1 MNKTISKTIRVIAV
15 TSVAIFAFT
24 GEVFAAPTFLPTS
37 SLEITNTS
45 AVVRVYIENPNE
57 LAVVWFEW
65 SEASSVLPPEVIAM
79 SNYFG
84 SGFFAARL
92 PDLKPGTTY
101 SYRAAAKSGGATV
114 YSPTASFKTTGAAPV
129 TTTTGSSQVA
139 LGGASLSGGSVNT
152 DTPSAVSTQNVT
164 SQVSSDS
171 AQSQPVASQT
181 TTRSS
186 TKTIAT
192 KNETN
197 TVSVNSAKS
206 DTTKLGANN
215 NTASVAGSGSD
226 LLPSTLIGWVA
237 LIVATLF
244 TVLLIVMIFEST
256 ERRKKVRV
264 MKKENGEEV
273 LIEE

>member
-1 MNKTISKTIRVIAV
+1 MNKIISKTIRVAAV
-15 TSVAIFAFT
+15 TSVALLAFT

-45 AVVRVYIENPNE
+45 AAVRVYIENPNE

-65 SEASSVLPPEVIAM
+65 SEASSILAPEVVAM

-92 PDLKPGTTY
+92 DGLKPGTTY

-114 YSPTASFKTTGAAPV
+114 YSPVASFKTTGAAPL
-129 TTTTGSSQVA
+129 TTTTTSSQTA
-139 LGGASLSGGSVNT
+139 LGGAALSGDTVST
-152 DTPSAVSTQNVT
+152 DTN
-164 SQVSSDS
+164 SQVSSVP
-171 AQSQPVASQT
+171 AQAQPVASQT
-181 TTRSS
+181 TRSA
-186 TKTIAT
+186 TKTAT
-192 KNETN
+192 VKNSAS
-197 TVSVNSAKS
+197 TVSSNSAKN
-206 DTTKLGANN
+206 DVAKLGTNN
-215 NTASVAGSGSD
+215 NTASVAGTGSD
-226 LLPSTLIGWVA
+226 ILPSTLIGWVA
-237 LIVATLF
+237 FITMALF
-244 TVLLIVMIFEST
+244 VVLLMVMIFEST

>member
-1 MNKTISKTIRVIAV
+1 MNKIISKTIRVMVI
-15 TSVAIFAFT
+15 TGVALFAFT

-65 SEASSVLPPEVIAM
+65 SEASSVIPPEVIAM

-129 TTTTGSSQVA
+129 TTTTISSQAA
-139 LGGASLSGGSVNT
+139 LGGAPLSGGSVNA
-152 DTPSAVSTQNVT
+152 DTT
-164 SQVSSDS
+164 SQVSSGS
-171 AQSQPVASQT
+171 TQAQPVASQAA
-181 TTRSS
+181 RS
-186 TKTIAT
+186 TIKTAT
-192 KNETN
+192 VKNSA
-197 TVSVNSAKS
+197 SVASSDSAKS
-206 DTTKLGANN
+206 DTSKLGANN
-215 NTASVAGSGSD
+215 NTASVAGAGSE

-237 LIVATLF
+237 LIVVILF
-244 TVLLIVMIFEST
+244 VVLIIVMIFEST

>member
-1 MNKTISKTIRVIAV
+1 MMVLI
-15 TSVAIFAFT
+15 SVALFAFT

-65 SEASSVLPPEVIAM
+65 SESSSVLPPEVVAM

-92 PDLKPGTTY
+92 DGLKPGTTY
-101 SYRAAAKSGGATV
+101 SYRAAAKSGGATI
-114 YSPTASFKTTGAAPV
+114 YSSVASFKTTGAALV
-129 TTTTGSSQVA
+129 TTTTSSSQTA
-139 LGGASLSGGSVNT
+139 LGGSSLSGDNVSTGTNSQVSV
-152 DTPSAVSTQNVT
+152 VSTQ
-164 SQVSSDS
+164 
-171 AQSQPVASQT
+171 AQPVASQT
-181 TTRSS
+181 TRSA
-186 TKTIAT
+186 TKTAT
-192 KNETN
+192 VKNSASTA
-197 TVSVNSAKS
+197 SSNSAKG
-206 DTTKLGANN
+206 DTVKLGANN
-215 NTASVAGSGSD
+215 NTASVAGSGGE
-226 LLPSTLIGWVA
+226 LFPSTLIGWVA
-237 LIVATLF
+237 LITMALFVA
-244 TVLLIVMIFEST
+244 LLMAMIFEST